1 MITKFQTDVFHQ
13 YAIQKY
19 GIGGFVSKDDLLEE
33 IQQELD
39 VDSER
44 ACTLLKLMVGVKY
57 FKEEKEK
64 LYLAENNGEYFDHS
78 IVKYWLEK

>member
-19 GIGGFVSKDDLLEE
+19 GIGGSVMKDDLLEE

-44 ACTLLKLMVGVKY
+44 ARSLLTLMVGVKY

-64 LYLAENNGEYFDHS
+64 LYIAGITGDYFDNS
-78 IVKYWLEK
+78 IIRYWLEK

>member
-1 MITKFQTDVFHQ
+1 MITKIQTDVFHQ

-19 GIGGFVSKDDLLEE
+19 GIGGSVMKDDLMKE
-33 IQQELD
+33 IQRELN

-44 ACTLLKLMVGVKY
+44 ARSLLTLMVGVKY

-64 LYLAENNGEYFDHS
+64 LYIADKTGEYFDNS
-78 IVKYWLEK
+78 IIRYWLEK

>member
-1 MITKFQTDVFHQ
+1 MITKIQTDVFHQ

-19 GIGGFVSKDDLLEE
+19 GIGGAVIKDDLMKE
-33 IQQELD
+33 IQRELN

-44 ACTLLKLMVGVKY
+44 ASTLLKLMVGVKY

-64 LYLAENNGEYFDHS
+64 LYIAGNSGEYFDNS
-78 IVKYWLEK
+78 LIRYWLEK